1 MTGLLLYAA
10 GVLLIVSGVGI
21 NPFSVK
27 TTWILTLISV
37 KLLKFALLGGT
48 SCMLELYHLQ
58 AFPHPLEYV
67 KPANINNKE
76 LLPKMD
82 NNNFTILK
90 NMLLNWLYSSDRH
103 VSLDELGQWLQ
114 LNTGGGR
121 YRLIDL
127 TESSETKANDIRSC
141 A

>member
-1 MTGLLLYAA
+1 MTGLRLSVV
-10 GVLLIVSGVGI
+10 GVLLIVTEGGT
-21 NPFSVK
+21 NLFCVK

-67 KPANINNKE
+67 KPANINKEE

-82 NNNFTILK
+82 NNNFTIPK
-90 NMLLNWLYSSDRH
+90 NLLLNWLYSSDRH
-103 VSLDELGQWLQ
+103 VSLEELGKWIKI
-114 LNTGGGR
+114 NTGGK
-121 YRLIDL
+121 YKLVD
-127 TESSETKANDIRSC
+127 TDAQT
-141 A
+141 